1 MGTYNQYSR
10 FTNFYA
16 FFFSAYLSSTQE
28 RYDHLLGGALDSTR
42 RYLLETHFTFQQ
54 QKILHPKLSKLL
66 NIVGRWSKEQETRN
80 VNSAII
86 TYTFPEK
93 INKEIMDTLSGL
105 HGIQATLYK
114 SAVEVNTIEEEGP
127 NVAVYVVNGLA
138 ITEDFPWA
146 RFDLVLEY
154 DLSGEMKREELSRS
168 TRLRAHINLKTLL
181 AKALLDKQPVECKGW

>member
-1 MGTYNQYSR
+1 MGTYSQYSR
-10 FTNFYA
+10 FTKFYA

-28 RYDHLLGGALDSTR
+28 RYDHLLEGALDSTR

-114 SAVEVNTIEEEGP
+114 SAMKVNTIEEEGP

-168 TRLRAHINLKTLL
+168 TRLRAHISLKTL